1 MYVGEGRG
9 GVNASDEFFDGLD
22 AEWEVTSV
30 MELDPFPQC
39 FERLYLL
46 RRRPEVAEAVSSPK
60 EASTKIVQGI
70 PPGEPKS

>member
-22 AEWEVTSV
+22 AAWEVTSIID
-30 MELDPFPQC
+30 LDPFPQC

-46 RRRPEVAEAVSSPK
+46 RRRPAVVGAVSPQ
-60 EASTKIVQGI
+60 EASSAIVQGSS
-70 PPGEPKS
+70 PEEPKQ